1 MHSFSIWSSVL
12 ELCFR
17 CYDPFDNGYDRFS
30 EHDDRLSNG
39 CAFYNAHGP
48 GGGMAGP
55 GQAGLSQLDP
65 AWLGWATGRAG
76 LAPAG
81 FGRAPAAPRL
91 GRPGPSRAPAAH
103 PPAPWPALALEL
115 PRPRGPNSS
124 EIAKSRSRNPMR
136 NPMLDLN
143 KIIPSCSKPSY
154 FI

>member
-1 MHSFSIWSSVL
+1 MCVLRLLFMVSFILFSIWYSVL

-30 EHDDRLSNG
+30 EHDDRLNNG
-39 CAFYNAHGP
+39 YAFYNEHGP

-91 GRPGPSRAPAAH
+91 GRPGPSRAPAG
-103 PPAPWPALALEL
+103 
-115 PRPRGPNSS
+115 PRPLLGRRLRLSWHSPGAQIHRKLQS
-124 EIAKSRSRNPMR
+124 
-136 NPMLDLN
+136 
-143 KIIPSCSKPSY
+143 PSGEAQ
-154 FI
+154 